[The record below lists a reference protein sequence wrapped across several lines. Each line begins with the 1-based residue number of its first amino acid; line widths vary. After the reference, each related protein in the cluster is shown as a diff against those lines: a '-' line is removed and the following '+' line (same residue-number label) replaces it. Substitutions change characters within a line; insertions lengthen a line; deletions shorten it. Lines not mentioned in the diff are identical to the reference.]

1 MKTGKKFDN
10 TLNEC
15 LERLLIKGETIEQC
29 LQSYPEQAA
38 ELEPLLKTAL
48 VAQKASAIQPRADFK
63 ARARYQ
69 FHSALQEVAHR
80 RSRPF
85 WGWLPQW
92 ATVVSLVL
100 GLLMV
105 GGGTVAAAGSSMPDS
120 PLYPVK
126 LTTEQMRLVLTPSQ
140 IGKERLC
147 AELADRRVAEI
158 VYMANKGDVRQVEL
172 ITQRLDKRLG
182 MLAILALAQK
192 AGSEPRMMTPPVPA
206 PAPSEEAPPP
216 TPTPSPGKGWGGEDV
231 YAQANSRAQLR
242 VKVAH
247 YAANN
252 QAVLRAVLEKVPE
265 SAKPALRRA
274 IAVSV
279 AGYQRALEALD

>member
-1 MKTGKKFDN
+1 MKTIKEFDN
-10 TLNEC
+10 ILNEC

-29 LQSYPEQAA
+29 LQSYPKQAA
-38 ELEPLLKTAL
+38 ELKSLLETAL
-48 VAQKASAIQPRADFK
+48 VAKEASAIQPRVDFK

-69 FHSALQEVAHR
+69 FHSALKEIASR
-80 RSRPF
+80 RSRLFFSWVPR
-85 WGWLPQW
+85 W

-100 GLLMV
+100 GLLMI
-105 GGGTVAAAGSSMPDS
+105 GGGTVAAAGNSMPDS

-126 LTTEQMRLVLTPSQ
+126 LATEQARLTLTPSQ

-158 VYMANKGDVRQVEL
+158 VYMANKGDAGQVEL

-182 MLAILALAQK
+182 MLTALASAEK
-192 AGSEPRMMTPPVPA
+192 EGGEPKMMAPPAPVPA
-206 PAPSEEAPPP
+206 PAPPAEAE
-216 TPTPSPGKGWGGEDV
+216 GGRG
-231 YAQANSRAQLR
+231 AKANERAKLR
-242 VKVAH
+242 TAVARN
-247 YAANN
+247 AANN
-252 QAVLRAVLEKVPE
+252 TAALNAVLEKAPE

-274 IAVSV
+274 IAASE